1 MGCQQHIGR
10 SNHLVHQVANFQRIQ
25 AVVGDDES
33 IFHHSK
39 LKIRDAQVMQR
50 SFALVCGFLRLLIF
64 AFSWVSF
71 EANKPVTRLYQIRI
85 LPVR

>member
-25 AVVGDDES
+25 AVVGDDEG

-39 LKIRDAQVMQR
+39 LKIRGAQVMQR
-50 SFALVCGFLRLLIF
+50 FFALVCGFLRPPFF

-71 EANKPVTRLYQIRI
+71 EANKAVTRIYQILI